1 MMNDTSALVE
11 RKFLWPRRALLKT
24 NMSRE
29 QEKETILSD
38 TSGGANPT
46 IGRLK
51 TVIEDRL
58 PMDKEGD
65 DELELGAS
73 ATNTRSDFWIRQMLD
88 GIEVVVVSP
97 KMMDRLAPLRM
108 VVM

>member
-1 MMNDTSALVE
+1 MMSDTSALVE
-11 RKFLWPRRALLKT
+11 RNILWPRRPLLNT
-24 NMSRE
+24 SMSRE

-38 TSGGANPT
+38 TSGGADPT
-46 IGRLK
+46 TGWLK

-58 PMDKEGD
+58 PMDKEEGD

-73 ATNTRSDFWIRQMLD
+73 ATNTRSDFWIRKMLA

-108 VVM
+108 V

>member
-1 MMNDTSALVE
+1 MSDTSALVE
-11 RKFLWPRRALLKT
+11 RNILWPRLPLLNT

-38 TSGGANPT
+38 TSGGADPT
-46 IGRLK
+46 TVWLE

-58 PMDKEGD
+58 PMDKEEED

-73 ATNTRSDFWIRQMLD
+73 ATNTRSDFCIRKMLD

-97 KMMDRLAPLRM
+97 KNMDRLAPLRM
-108 VVM
+108 V

>member
-1 MMNDTSALVE
+1 MSDTSALVE
-11 RKFLWPRRALLKT
+11 RNILWPRLPFLNT
-24 NMSRE
+24 NMSLE

-38 TSGGANPT
+38 TSGGADPT
-46 IGRLK
+46 TGWLE

-58 PMDKEGD
+58 PMDKEEGD

-73 ATNTRSDFWIRQMLD
+73 ATNTRSDFWIRKMLD

-108 VVM
+108 V

>member
-1 MMNDTSALVE
+1 MSDTSALVE
-11 RKFLWPRRALLKT
+11 RNILWPRLPLLNT

-38 TSGGANPT
+38 TSGGADPT
-46 IGRLK
+46 TVWLE

-58 PMDKEGD
+58 PMDKEEED

-73 ATNTRSDFWIRQMLD
+73 ATNTRSDFWIRKMLD

-97 KMMDRLAPLRM
+97 KNMDRLAPLRM
-108 VVM
+108 V

>member
-1 MMNDTSALVE
+1 MSDTSALVE
-11 RKFLWPRRALLKT
+11 RNILWPRLPLLNT

-38 TSGGANPT
+38 TSGGADPT
-46 IGRLK
+46 TVWLE

-58 PMDKEGD
+58 PMDKEEED

-73 ATNTRSDFWIRQMLD
+73 ATNTRSDFWIRKMLD

-97 KMMDRLAPLRM
+97 KNMDRLAPRRM
-108 VVM
+108 V

>member
-1 MMNDTSALVE
+1 LN
-11 RKFLWPRRALLKT
+11 T

-38 TSGGANPT
+38 TSGGADPT
-46 IGRLK
+46 TGTGWLK

-58 PMDKEGD
+58 PMDKEEGD

-73 ATNTRSDFWIRQMLD
+73 ATNTRSDFWIRKMLD

-97 KMMDRLAPLRM
+97 KMMDRLAPLR
-108 VVM
+108 V

>member
-1 MMNDTSALVE
+1 MSGTSALVE
-11 RKFLWPRRALLKT
+11 RNIMWPRLPLLNT

-38 TSGGANPT
+38 TSGGADPT
-46 IGRLK
+46 TVWLE

-58 PMDKEGD
+58 PMDEEEGD

-73 ATNTRSDFWIRQMLD
+73 ATNTRSDFWIRKMLD

-97 KMMDRLAPLRM
+97 KNMDRLAPLRM

>member
-1 MMNDTSALVE
+1 MN
-11 RKFLWPRRALLKT
+11 T

-29 QEKETILSD
+29 REKETILSD
-38 TSGGANPT
+38 TSGGADPT
-46 IGRLK
+46 TGWLK

-108 VVM
+108 V